1 MSKLSK
7 LLIIGSGIAV
17 ANYYTK
23 NSEKLEEHFNF
34 RKKQKIHTVI
44 LDV

>member
-23 NSEKLEEHFNF
+23 NSKKLEEHLENIE
-34 RKKQKIHTVI
+34 KVK
-44 LDV
+44 